1 MLSQVL
7 PNLAN
12 MRNDFD
18 KAYYDRFYRNP
29 RTRAITP
36 AAAKRQAA
44 FIAHFLRYLEVPVKR
59 IMDIGCGLGDVLNAL
74 GDEYPRAKTQG
85 VEFSSYLCE
94 EYGWHEGSVVD
105 YESTKPFDV
114 VVCNDVIAYLDDKQC
129 ARALKNLAGLTK
141 SAAFLGILTEEDWAL
156 CDQDRTDP
164 HQHLRPTA
172 WYEKRLAKYFVG
184 VGGGLYL
191 KKPLE
196 YPVWTLDR
204 VLG

>member
-1 MLSQVL
+1 
-7 PNLAN
+7 
-12 MRNDFD
+12 MRNDFN

-29 RTRAITP
+29 RTRAVTP

-44 FIAHFLRYLEVPVKR
+44 FIANYLRYMEVPVKR
-59 IMDIGCGLGDVLNAL
+59 IADIGCGLGDVLRAL
-74 GDEYPRAKTQG
+74 GAEYPKAKTQG
-85 VEFSSYLCE
+85 VEISPYLCA
-94 EYGWHEGSVVD
+94 EYGWQEGSVVD
-105 YESTKPFDV
+105 YKSTKPFDV

-129 ARALKNLAGLTK
+129 ALALKNLAALTN

-164 HQHLRPTA
+164 NQYLRPKA
-172 WYEKRLAKYFVG
+172 WYEKRLGRLFVG
-184 VGGGLYL
+184 VGGGMYL